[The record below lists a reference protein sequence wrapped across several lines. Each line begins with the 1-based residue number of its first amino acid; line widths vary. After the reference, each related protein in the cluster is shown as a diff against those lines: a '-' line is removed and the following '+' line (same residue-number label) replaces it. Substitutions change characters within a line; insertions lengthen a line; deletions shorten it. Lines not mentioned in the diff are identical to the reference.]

1 MSSESFDNCDQALVD
16 FRAEVRAFVDD
27 RLPST
32 TREKVLAGQ
41 PLEKHEHVEWYKILG
56 ERGWY
61 TGHWPKSVGG
71 LGWGPMQRWIFD
83 NEIYYRGSPWL
94 IPFGVTF
101 AAPIIYTFGN
111 AEQKDRFL
119 PAIKSADA
127 WWAQGY
133 SETGAGSDLANVST
147 RGVRDGS
154 DWIVTGSKIW
164 TTTAHWADMIFAIVR
179 TRASEK
185 PQAGL
190 SFMLIDMNS
199 PGISVEPIMTIDGHH
214 HLNQVIFDEVRV
226 PDANLVG
233 EEGKGWGYAKYL
245 LEQERILGAEVG
257 RCALDLDKVKALIR
271 MPRGPR
277 SPLREQQ
284 IWSRR
289 AAQLEMRLM
298 ALESTALHML
308 SSEQSGEKI
317 GAMASM
323 LKLVGSE
330 LSQDIDAASLDAI
343 NDLGLWVQQD
353 ESRSLATQ
361 WSHPGGVRDGVVSQY
376 LYGRAATIYGGSSE
390 VQRNILS
397 KTVLD
402 R

>member
-1 MSSESFDNCDQALVD
+1 MLAD
-16 FRAEVRAFVDD
+16 FRAEVRAFVDE
-27 RLPST
+27 RLPAT
-32 TREKVLAGQ
+32 TREKVLAGR
-41 PLEKHEHVEWYKILG
+41 PLDKHEHVEWHKILN

-71 LGWGPMQRWIFD
+71 LGWSPMQRWIFE

-111 AEQKDRFL
+111 DDQKARFL
-119 PAIKSADA
+119 PAIKSGDA

-154 DWIVTGSKIW
+154 DWIISGSKIW

-179 TRASEK
+179 TRASDK

-190 SFMLIDMNS
+190 SFILIDMAS
-199 PGISVEPIMTIDGHH
+199 PGVSVEPIVSIDGHH
-214 HLNQVIFDEVRV
+214 HLNQVFFDEVRV

-233 EEGKGWGYAKYL
+233 EEGKGWGYAKFL
-245 LEQERILGAEVG
+245 LEQERILAAEVG
-257 RCALDLDKVKALIR
+257 RCALDLDKVKALIAQ
-271 MPRGPR
+271 PRGIRP
-277 SPLREQQ
+277 PLGEQG

-289 AAQLEMRLM
+289 VAELEVRLT

-308 SSEQSGEKI
+308 SKEQSGEEI
-317 GAMASM
+317 GVMASM

-330 LSQDIDAASLDAI
+330 LSQEIDAASLDAI
-343 NDLGLWVQQD
+343 NDLGLSADHFGDSSAVSPWARPD
-353 ESRSLATQ
+353 RF
-361 WSHPGGVRDGVVSQY
+361 RDGVIGQY